1 MENAGGACTPRAG
14 LDSREVEDRLGLGAR
29 LQGTRA
35 AVPSRHISSC
45 LTRRLSV
52 QGSLAGHPRGW
63 PREMPPALA
72 CLIRGT
78 AIGAENERV
87 EF

>member
-52 QGSLAGHPRGW
+52 QGSLAGYPMAARNSARPGMFDTGNCDRG
-63 PREMPPALA
+63 RK
-72 CLIRGT
+72 
-78 AIGAENERV
+78 
-87 EF
+87 